1 MNFFLKY
8 IENELLIC
16 LVGNQPNN
24 FVLTEISKNRSHVI
38 SRTFLQKLFGASQV
52 QNFKKDF
59 CYNSFTT
66 PLTKFHDIMYWRTSQ
81 HYDFL

>member
-16 LVGNQPNN
+16 LVENQPNN

-38 SRTFLQKLFGASQV
+38 SRTFLQ
-52 QNFKKDF
+52 
-59 CYNSFTT
+59 NSLVLHKYKISRNIFAT
-66 PLTKFHDIMYWRTSQ
+66 IVSQ
-81 HYDFL
+81 HL